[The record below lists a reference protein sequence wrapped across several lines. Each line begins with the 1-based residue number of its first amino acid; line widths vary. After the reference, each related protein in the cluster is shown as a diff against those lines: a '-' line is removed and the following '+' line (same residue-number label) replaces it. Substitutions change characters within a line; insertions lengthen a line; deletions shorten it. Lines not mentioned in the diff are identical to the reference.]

1 MSIKVQLFNTL
12 IPQRVNQYFVTIDN
26 SIAVGFLV
34 EAANLPTESLGETTM
49 FNRGQAVY
57 IPTRRSVPGTW
68 ECTINEVQLSKI
80 FEFFTNLQ
88 LKQRFA
94 HVPLVADKAYMFD
107 MPTVGMFDI
116 KIVSQTLHG
125 VSKHLKGC
133 WLKEVAPVQLS
144 YSDNT
149 NNLKWKLIFRYNY
162 IESANIRTL

>member
-1 MSIKVQLFNTL
+1 MSIKVQLFNAL

-26 SIAVGFLV
+26 STAVGFLV
-34 EAANLPTESLGETTM
+34 EAANLPTESLGETTI

-80 FEFFTNLQ
+80 FEFFTDLQ
-88 LKQRFA
+88 LKQRFV
-94 HVPLVADKAYMFD
+94 HIPLIGYKFD
-107 MPTVGMFDI
+107 MPTVDMFDI

-125 VSKHLKGC
+125 VSKHLRGC

-144 YSDNT
+144 YSDVT

-162 IESANIRTL
+162 IESANIRIR